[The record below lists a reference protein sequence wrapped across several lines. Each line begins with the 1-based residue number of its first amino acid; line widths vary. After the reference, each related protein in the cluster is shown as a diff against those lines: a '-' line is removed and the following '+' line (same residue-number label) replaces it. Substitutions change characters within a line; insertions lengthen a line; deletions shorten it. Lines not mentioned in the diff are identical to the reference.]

1 MALEIEQKQGG
12 VLESPSFPGLP
23 HRTNGEREDPKE
35 VGEGFVST
43 MPQIL
48 LLRNPSRVLTPVKT
62 VVKIILESGLQLLFR
77 VSGISLDV
85 FVERGWK
92 GIGKNASRSTISRSS
107 VMRARSIQRCRY
119 FCTSNTKWTL
129 LHVYATSVLL
139 QPWKRSCYK
148 DQGKNL
154 PVPSKFRYATPRQF
168 SRGMFSSTIS
178 DTFHRFGGIV

>member
-1 MALEIEQKQGG
+1 MHSPVPIRWTSACKFGLHGVTFLSRRMLPRSGGIYMALEIEQKQGG

-85 FVERGWK
+85 FVERG
-92 GIGKNASRSTISRSS
+92 
-107 VMRARSIQRCRY
+107 
-119 FCTSNTKWTL
+119 
-129 LHVYATSVLL
+129 
-139 QPWKRSCYK
+139 
-148 DQGKNL
+148 
-154 PVPSKFRYATPRQF
+154 
-168 SRGMFSSTIS
+168 
-178 DTFHRFGGIV
+178 